1 MKTALDSNI
10 LSALWSAESSAP
22 LVRAEL
28 RNARAQGAL
37 VVSGPVY
44 VELAAHPQ
52 IPKGFVDRF
61 LLETEIT
68 VEFVLDEPVW
78 RKAAERFGDYA
89 SRRRRSGGSFP
100 KRLLADF
107 VIAAHA
113 LLKADRLFTLDPS
126 RYQKDFPDLRL
137 V

>member
-10 LSALWSAESSAP
+10 LSALWSSEPSAP

-28 RNARAQGAL
+28 KRARAQGAL

-44 VELAAHPQ
+44 VELAAHPLVS
-52 IPKGFVDRF
+52 KGFVDRF
-61 LLETEIT
+61 LFETEIT
-68 VEFVLDEPVW
+68 VEFVLDESVW
-78 RKAAERFGDYA
+78 RTAAERFADYA
-89 SRRRRSGGSFP
+89 QRRRRSGGSFP

-113 LLKADRLFTLDPS
+113 LLEADRLYTLDPV
-126 RYQKDFPDLRL
+126 RYQEDFPDLRL